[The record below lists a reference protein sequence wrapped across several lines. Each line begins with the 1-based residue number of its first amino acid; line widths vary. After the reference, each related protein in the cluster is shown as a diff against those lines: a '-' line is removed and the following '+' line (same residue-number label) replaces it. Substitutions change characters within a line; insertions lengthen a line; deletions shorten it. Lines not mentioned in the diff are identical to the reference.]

1 MKEEEAATAIEEVK
15 AEIED
20 MAVEGDARGG
30 EGEGVLVV
38 TPWLRG
44 EAGHAW
50 GLSQANQRN
59 VLTLP

>member
-1 MKEEEAATAIEEVK
+1 MKEEEAATNIEEVK
-15 AEIED
+15 EEMED
-20 MAVEGDARGG
+20 VAVEDAGG
-30 EGEGVLVV
+30 VGREGIFVV